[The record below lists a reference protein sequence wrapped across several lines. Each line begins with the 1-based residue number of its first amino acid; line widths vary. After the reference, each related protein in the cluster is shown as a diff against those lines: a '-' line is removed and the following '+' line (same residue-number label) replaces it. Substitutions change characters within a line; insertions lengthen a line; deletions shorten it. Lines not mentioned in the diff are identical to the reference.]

1 MRTNIYVDGLNL
13 YYGALKGTPRKW
25 LDLSSLFRNILKSHH
40 DIVKIKY
47 FTSKVTGTASSR
59 RQEVYLN
66 ALRTHCRNLEI
77 IPGYFKV
84 RTVRMR
90 LAHPKPGQ
98 RREVDVLRPEEKG
111 TDVNLAVHLIDD
123 AWRDNYDCAVVV
135 SNDSDFAEA
144 IRMVNLVSGKKKVG
158 LINPSR
164 NWMPENLSEHA
175 MFVLFVTPHVL
186 KKSQLPSPIPGT
198 KIAKPSTW

>member
-1 MRTNIYVDGLNL
+1 MQTNIYVDGLNL
-13 YYGALKGTPRKW
+13 YYGALKNTPHKW
-25 LDLSSLFRNILKSHH
+25 LDLSGLFRDILQPHH

-47 FTSKVTGTASSR
+47 FTSKVTGTANSR
-59 RQEVYLN
+59 RQDVYLN
-66 ALRTHCRNLEI
+66 ALKAYCHNVEI

-84 RTVRMR
+84 RKVKMS
-90 LAHPKPGQ
+90 LVHPKPRQ
-98 RREVDVLRPEEKG
+98 NRQVDVYRPEEKG

-123 AWRDNYDCAVVV
+123 AWRDDYDCAVVV

-144 IRMVNLVSGKKKVG
+144 VRKVSLVPNKKVG
-158 LINPSR
+158 LINPTG

-186 KKSQLPSPIPGT
+186 KRNQLPSPIPGT
-198 KIAKPSTW
+198 NIVKPSNW